1 MNAMGKPIVDRGEEN
16 GKRVNNC
23 EEEVD
28 PDSLADDLEED
39 EEEGSKLEHRLETD
53 AEVENEVA
61 GVFAN
66 DEVRRFFFGIKTFI

>member
-1 MNAMGKPIVDRGEEN
+1 MEAVMNAMGKPIVDMEEN

-23 EEEVD
+23 EEVD

-39 EEEGSKLEHRLETD
+39 EEGSKLEHRLETD

-66 DEVRRFFFGIKTFI
+66 DEVRCLH